1 MSKRVCCESTTL
13 TKSTMRA
20 FFTWRLASRTTAART
35 PSRETEAS
43 AEDQESRGRS
53 RAVLRLNAL
62 YLQQLGDGEKVREEL
77 RERREVSE
85 NSTAFSAS
93 IPLTY
98 AKRFIIV
105 QMSARIKR
113 CLRLSFDRWKVFLQ
127 NTLDKMRLK
136 SLELE
141 LHLGQQSIRSR
152 KGQIEEM
159 REMNKNLTDF
169 MACAKTFYVW
179 KSKTVDDI
187 LKETQSASMAVQS
200 TVFHELLDLKNSLLA
215 SKLQETRH
223 VEDSVHFGDGIVS
236 SLVQLEE
243 LVSQLAGLPT
253 QA

>member
-1 MSKRVCCESTTL
+1 MSVSSSGAAAWSRRDVCIFTKGILVLSKRVCCESTTL

-127 NTLDKMRLK
+127 NTLDKMRLAHRMK
-136 SLELE
+136 PTLV
-141 LHLGQQSIRSR
+141 R
-152 KGQIEEM
+152 IE
-159 REMNKNLTDF
+159 
-169 MACAKTFYVW
+169 
-179 KSKTVDDI
+179 
-187 LKETQSASMAVQS
+187 
-200 TVFHELLDLKNSLLA
+200 H
-215 SKLQETRH
+215 
-223 VEDSVHFGDGIVS
+223 
-236 SLVQLEE
+236 
-243 LVSQLAGLPT
+243 P
-253 QA
+253 